1 MENLFFFSSKI
12 LWQLIS
18 PDNLFVI
25 LLVVALLLRYVGK
38 RLYARRI
45 FAFLIISVVFLG
57 LFPLGSWLLYPL
69 ENRFQH
75 NPKLPDR
82 VDGVILLGGSVM
94 PVSSDYWQQ
103 LEVNDAGER
112 LNGFVDLARQFP
124 NAQLVFTGGS
134 ASITGNR
141 PTEASILK
149 LHLDGLGIDTERVV
163 FEDRARNTAENAFF
177 TRQLVNPA
185 PDSNWVV
192 ITTAYHMPRSIG
204 VFCHY
209 GWSLIPYPVDHRTNP
224 DKLFE
229 LNFNLLGNAGGLK
242 LAMHEWVG
250 LLAYYLNGSISQL
263 FPENC

>member
-1 MENLFFFSSKI
+1 MDDLFFFGSKI

-18 PDNLFVI
+18 PDNLLVI
-25 LLVVALLLRYVGK
+25 LLLVALLLHYMGK

-45 FAFLIISVVFLG
+45 FTFLIISVVFLG
-57 LFPLGSWLLYPL
+57 FFPLGGWLLYPL
-69 ENRFQH
+69 EARFQH

-94 PVSSDYWQQ
+94 PVSSHYWQQ
-103 LEVNDAGER
+103 LEVNDAGDR
-112 LNGFVDLARQFP
+112 LNAFIDLAHQFP
-124 NAQLVFTGGS
+124 NARLVFTGGS
-134 ASITGNR
+134 ASITGNT

-149 LHLDGLGIDTERVV
+149 LHLDGLGVDTERVV

-177 TRQLVNPA
+177 TRQLVNPG

-209 GWSLIPYPVDHRTNP
+209 GWSLIPYPVDHRTSP
-224 DKLFE
+224 DELFE

-250 LLAYYLNGSISQL
+250 LLAYYINGSISQL